1 MTRSLPATAVIFGIT
16 RMYGK
21 PANIQMRYSLSRFV
35 HINLEHMYPVLGKAT
50 DTQNTVIKFLF

>member
-21 PANIQMRYSLSRFV
+21 PENIRMHYSHSRLEQ
-35 HINLEHMYPVLGKAT
+35 INSEHTYPVLGKAT
-50 DTQNTVIKFLF
+50 DTQKCPYGY